1 MGKITRL
8 VVLSSEL
15 PSEMHLLIYELHAD
29 VTIKE
34 TCYGMMI
41 HGEEAMVNALTKTI
55 RKIDPGAFIKERG
68 FVPGDP
74 RRCRADRGGGARPGF
89 YSIQKEYEVLPALAR
104 AIAKLPYDTAPAPVE
119 KPEKIPVAR
128 LREIINT
135 KTVPAAE

>member
-15 PSEMHLLIYELHAD
+15 PSDMHLLIYELHAD

-41 HGEEAMVNALTKTI
+41 YGEEAMVNALTKTI

-89 YSIQKEYEVLPALAR
+89 YSIQKEYEVLPALAK
-104 AIAKLPYDTAPAPVE
+104 ALAKLPQGNVPAPVE
-119 KPEKIPVAR
+119 KREPISVER
-128 LREIINT
+128 LREIID
-135 KTVPAAE
+135 A

>member
-1 MGKITRL
+1 M
-8 VVLSSEL
+8 LSSEL

-34 TCYGMMI
+34 TCYGLLI
-41 HGEEAMVNALTKTI
+41 HGEEATVQALVNTI

-89 YSIQKEYEVLPALAR
+89 YSIQKEYEILPALAS
-104 AIAKLPYDTAPAPVE
+104 AIAELPYEEAPAATR
-119 KPEKIPVAR
+119 KPEKITVER
-128 LREIINT
+128 LRELV
-135 KTVPAAE
+135 KVE

>member
-15 PSEMHLLIYELHAD
+15 PSEMHLLIYELHTD

-34 TCYGMMI
+34 TCYGMLI
-41 HGEEAMVNALTKTI
+41 HGEEEVVTALANTI

-89 YSIQKEYEVLPALAR
+89 YSIQKEYEMLPALTR
-104 AIAKLPYDTAPAPVE
+104 ALAKLPYDTPPAPVE
-119 KPEKIPVAR
+119 KREKILVAR
-128 LREIINT
+128 LQEIVDD
-135 KTVPAAE
+135 KTRSADE

>member
-1 MGKITRL
+1 M
-8 VVLSSEL
+8 LSSEL

-34 TCYGMMI
+34 TCYGLLI
-41 HGEEAMVNALTKTI
+41 YGEEATVQALVNTI

-89 YSIQKEYEVLPALAR
+89 YSIQKEYKILPAIAS
-104 AIAKLPYDTAPAPVE
+104 AIAELPHGEVPAAVR
-119 KPEKIPVAR
+119 KPEKITVER
-128 LREIINT
+128 LREI
-135 KTVPAAE
+135 VEAE

>member
-1 MGKITRL
+1 M
-8 VVLSSEL
+8 LSSEL

-34 TCYGMMI
+34 TCYGLLI
-41 HGEEAMVNALTKTI
+41 HGEEAIVRALVNTI

-89 YSIQKEYEVLPALAR
+89 YSIQKEYEMLPALAS
-104 AIAKLPYDTAPAPVE
+104 AITELPYEAAPAAVR
-119 KPEKIPVAR
+119 KPEKISVER
-128 LREIINT
+128 LREI
-135 KTVPAAE
+135 VEAE

>member
-1 MGKITRL
+1 M
-8 VVLSSEL
+8 LSSEL

-34 TCYGMMI
+34 TCYGLLI
-41 HGEEAMVNALTKTI
+41 HGEEATVQALVNTI

-89 YSIQKEYEVLPALAR
+89 YSIQKEYELLPAIAS
-104 AIAKLPYDTAPAPVE
+104 AIAELPYEEAPASTR
-119 KPEKIPVAR
+119 KPEKITVER
-128 LREIINT
+128 LREI
-135 KTVPAAE
+135 VGAE

>member
-15 PSEMHLLIYELHAD
+15 PSEMHLLIYELHAN

-34 TCYGMMI
+34 TCYGLLI
-41 HGEEAMVNALTKTI
+41 HGEAAIVQALVNTI

-89 YSIQKEYEVLPALAR
+89 YSIQKEYEMLPALAS
-104 AIAKLPYDTAPAPVE
+104 AITELPYEAAPAAVR
-119 KPEKIPVAR
+119 KPEKISVER
-128 LREIINT
+128 LREI
-135 KTVPAAE
+135 VEVE

>member
-15 PSEMHLLIYELHAD
+15 PSEMHLLIYELHAN

-34 TCYGMMI
+34 TCYGLLI
-41 HGEEAMVNALTKTI
+41 HGEEAIVQALVNTI

-89 YSIQKEYEVLPALAR
+89 YSIQKEYEMLPALAS
-104 AIAKLPYDTAPAPVE
+104 AITELPYEAAPAAVR
-119 KPEKIPVAR
+119 KPEKISVER
-128 LREIINT
+128 LREI
-135 KTVPAAE
+135 VEVE

>member
-15 PSEMHLLIYELHAD
+15 PSEMHLMIYELHAD

-34 TCYGMMI
+34 TCFGMLI
-41 HGEEAMVNALTKTI
+41 HGEDAIVQALVNTI

-89 YSIQKEYEVLPALAR
+89 YSLNKEYKLLPAISN
-104 AIAKLPYDTAPAPVE
+104 AIAKLSLPYEPEQVV
-119 KPEKIPVAR
+119 KPEKISVDR
-128 LREIINT
+128 LREI
-135 KTVPAAE
+135 AGL

>member
-34 TCYGMMI
+34 TCYGMLI
-41 HGEEAMVNALTKTI
+41 HGEEAMVTALVNTI

-89 YSIQKEYEVLPALAR
+89 YSLQKEYEVLPALAR
-104 AIAKLPYDTAPAPVE
+104 ALAEMPYEMPPAPAE
-119 KPEKIPVAR
+119 KLERISVAR
-128 LREIINT
+128 FREI
-135 KTVPAAE
+135 VDAEV

>member
-1 MGKITRL
+1 LGKITRL

-15 PSEMHLLIYELHAD
+15 PSEMHLMIYELHAD

-34 TCYGMMI
+34 TCFGMLI
-41 HGEEAMVNALTKTI
+41 YGEESIVRALVNTI

-89 YSIQKEYEVLPALAR
+89 YSINKEFKLLPAISN
-104 AIAKLPYDTAPAPVE
+104 AIAKLPLPYEPEQVT
-119 KPEKIPVAR
+119 KPEKISVDR
-128 LREIINT
+128 LREI
-135 KTVPAAE
+135 VGP

>member
-34 TCYGMMI
+34 TCYGLLI
-41 HGEEAMVNALTKTI
+41 YGEEATVQALVNTI

-89 YSIQKEYEVLPALAR
+89 YSIQKEYEILPAIAR
-104 AIAKLPYDTAPAPVE
+104 AIAELPYEEVPAAVR
-119 KPEKIPVAR
+119 KPEKITVER
-128 LREIINT
+128 LREI
-135 KTVPAAE
+135 VEAE

>member
-34 TCYGMMI
+34 TCYGLLI
-41 HGEEAMVNALTKTI
+41 YGEEATVQALVNTI

-89 YSIQKEYEVLPALAR
+89 YSIQKEYELLPAIAS
-104 AIAKLPYDTAPAPVE
+104 AIAELPYDEAPASTR
-119 KPEKIPVAR
+119 KPEKITVER
-128 LREIINT
+128 LREI
-135 KTVPAAE
+135 VGAE

>member
-34 TCYGMMI
+34 TCYGLLI
-41 HGEEAMVNALTKTI
+41 HGEEAIVRALVNTI

-89 YSIQKEYEVLPALAR
+89 YSIQKEYAILPAIAR
-104 AIAKLPYDTAPAPVE
+104 AIAELPYEEAPAVAR
-119 KPEKIPVAR
+119 KPEKISVER
-128 LREIINT
+128 LREI
-135 KTVPAAE
+135 VEAE

>member
-15 PSEMHLLIYELHAD
+15 PSEMHLMIYELHAD

-34 TCYGMMI
+34 TCFGMLI
-41 HGEEAMVNALTKTI
+41 HGEDAIVQALVNTI

-89 YSIQKEYEVLPALAR
+89 YSLNKEYKLLPAISN
-104 AIAKLPYDTAPAPVE
+104 AIAKLSLPYEPEQVV
-119 KPEKIPVAR
+119 KPEKISVDR
-128 LREIINT
+128 LREI
-135 KTVPAAE
+135 AGR

>member
-1 MGKITRL
+1 LGKITRL

-15 PSEMHLLIYELHAD
+15 PSDMHLLIYELHAD

-34 TCYGMMI
+34 TCYGLLI
-41 HGEEAMVNALTKTI
+41 YGEEATVQALVNTI

-89 YSIQKEYEVLPALAR
+89 YSIQKEYEILPAIAS
-104 AIAKLPYDTAPAPVE
+104 AIAELPYKEAPAAAK
-119 KPEKIPVAR
+119 KPEKISVER
-128 LREIINT
+128 LREI
-135 KTVPAAE
+135 VEAE

>member
-15 PSEMHLLIYELHAD
+15 PSEMHLMIYELHAD

-34 TCYGMMI
+34 TCFGMLI
-41 HGEEAMVNALTKTI
+41 YGEEPIVQALVNTI

-89 YSIQKEYEVLPALAR
+89 YSINQEYKLLPAISN
-104 AIAKLPYDTAPAPVE
+104 AIAKLSLPYEPEQVT
-119 KPEKIPVAR
+119 KPEKISVDR
-128 LREIINT
+128 LREI
-135 KTVPAAE
+135 AGL

>member
-41 HGEEAMVNALTKTI
+41 HGEEAMVTALTNTI

-68 FVPGDP
+68 FIPGDP

-89 YSIQKEYEVLPALAR
+89 YSMRRFRLSGYERLLTPEQCQRQSEYVCS
-104 AIAKLPYDTAPAPVE
+104 
-119 KPEKIPVAR
+119 
-128 LREIINT
+128 
-135 KTVPAAE
+135 

>member
-1 MGKITRL
+1 M
-8 VVLSSEL
+8 LSSEL

-34 TCYGMMI
+34 TCYGLLI
-41 HGEEAMVNALTKTI
+41 HGEEATVQALVNTI

-89 YSIQKEYEVLPALAR
+89 YSIQKEYEILPALAS
-104 AIAKLPYDTAPAPVE
+104 AIAELPYGEAPASTR
-119 KPEKIPVAR
+119 KPEKITVER
-128 LREIINT
+128 LRELV
-135 KTVPAAE
+135 KAE

>member
-15 PSEMHLLIYELHAD
+15 PSEMHLLIYELHSD

-34 TCYGMMI
+34 TCYGLLI
-41 HGEEAMVNALTKTI
+41 HGEEPVVHALVNTI

-89 YSIQKEYEVLPALAR
+89 YSLQKEYAMLPAIAS
-104 AIAKLPYDTAPAPVE
+104 AIAELPYQTPPERVV
-119 KPEKIPVAR
+119 KPDKMSVAR
-128 LREIINT
+128 FREI
-135 KTVPAAE
+135 VEGEA

>member
-15 PSEMHLLIYELHAD
+15 PSEMHLMIYELHAD

-34 TCYGMMI
+34 TCFGMLI
-41 HGEEAMVNALTKTI
+41 HGEEPIVQALVNTI

-89 YSIQKEYEVLPALAR
+89 YSLNKEYKLLPAISN
-104 AIAKLPYDTAPAPVE
+104 AIAKLSLPYEPEQVV
-119 KPEKIPVAR
+119 KPEKIPVDR
-128 LREIINT
+128 LREI
-135 KTVPAAE
+135 AGL

>member
-34 TCYGMMI
+34 TCYGMLI
-41 HGEEAMVNALTKTI
+41 HGEEAMVTALANTI

-68 FVPGDP
+68 FIPGDP

-89 YSIQKEYEVLPALAR
+89 YSLQKEYEVLPALAR
-104 AIAKLPYDTAPAPVE
+104 ALAKLPYDTPPAPVE
-119 KPEKIPVAR
+119 KHEKISVAR
-128 LREIINT
+128 LREIADA
-135 KTVPAAE
+135 KTEPAAE

>member
-1 MGKITRL
+1 M
-8 VVLSSEL
+8 LSSEL

-34 TCYGMMI
+34 TCYGLLI
-41 HGEEAMVNALTKTI
+41 HGEEATVQALVNTI

-89 YSIQKEYEVLPALAR
+89 YSIQKEYELLPAIAS
-104 AIAKLPYDTAPAPVE
+104 AIAELPYEEAPASTR
-119 KPEKIPVAR
+119 KPEKITVER
-128 LREIINT
+128 LRELV
-135 KTVPAAE
+135 KAE

>member
-34 TCYGMMI
+34 TCYGMLI
-41 HGEEAMVNALTKTI
+41 HGEEAMVTALANTI

-68 FVPGDP
+68 FIPGDP

-104 AIAKLPYDTAPAPVE
+104 ALAKMPYDTPPAPAE
-119 KPEKIPVAR
+119 KHEKVPVAR

>member
-34 TCYGMMI
+34 TCYGMLI
-41 HGEEAMVNALTKTI
+41 HGEEAMVTALVNTI

-89 YSIQKEYEVLPALAR
+89 YSLQKEYEVLPALAR
-104 AIAKLPYDTAPAPVE
+104 ALAEMPYEAAPAHVE
-119 KPEKIPVAR
+119 KLERISVAR
-128 LREIINT
+128 FREI
-135 KTVPAAE
+135 VDAEV

>member
-1 MGKITRL
+1 M
-8 VVLSSEL
+8 LSSEL

-34 TCYGMMI
+34 TCYGLLI
-41 HGEEAMVNALTKTI
+41 HGEEATVQALVNTI

-89 YSIQKEYEVLPALAR
+89 YSIQKEYEILPALAS
-104 AIAKLPYDTAPAPVE
+104 AIAELPYEEAPASTR
-119 KPEKIPVAR
+119 KPEKITVER
-128 LREIINT
+128 LRELV
-135 KTVPAAE
+135 KAE

>member
-15 PSEMHLLIYELHAD
+15 PSEMHLMIYELHAD

-34 TCYGMMI
+34 TCFGMLI
-41 HGEEAMVNALTKTI
+41 HGEDAIVQALVNTI

-74 RRCRADRGGGARPGF
+74 RRCRADGGGGARPGF
-89 YSIQKEYEVLPALAR
+89 YSLNKEYKLLPAISN
-104 AIAKLPYDTAPAPVE
+104 AIAKLSLPYEPEQVV
-119 KPEKIPVAR
+119 KPEKISVDR
-128 LREIINT
+128 LREI
-135 KTVPAAE
+135 AGL

>member
-34 TCYGMMI
+34 TCYGLLI
-41 HGEEAMVNALTKTI
+41 HGEEATVQALVNTI

-89 YSIQKEYEVLPALAR
+89 YSIQKEYKILPALAS
-104 AIAKLPYDTAPAPVE
+104 AIAELPYEEAPAAIR
-119 KPEKIPVAR
+119 KPEKITVER
-128 LREIINT
+128 LRELV
-135 KTVPAAE
+135 KAE

>member
-34 TCYGMMI
+34 TCYGMLI
-41 HGEEAMVNALTKTI
+41 HGEEPTVTAFTNTI

-68 FVPGDP
+68 FIPGDL
-74 RRCRADRGGGARPGF
+74 RVCRADRGGGARPGF
-89 YSIQKEYEVLPALAR
+89 YSLKKEYEMLPSIGRAIAAMPYKEPPALA
-104 AIAKLPYDTAPAPVE
+104 E
-119 KPEKIPVAR
+119 KPEKIAVDRFRKIVDDASADR
-128 LREIINT
+128 
-135 KTVPAAE
+135 

>member
-15 PSEMHLLIYELHAD
+15 PSEMHLLIYELHSD

-34 TCYGMMI
+34 TCYGLLI
-41 HGEEAMVNALTKTI
+41 HGEEPVVRALVNTI
-55 RKIDPGAFIKERG
+55 RRIDPGAFIKERG

-89 YSIQKEYEVLPALAR
+89 YSLKKEYEVLPMIAS
-104 AIAKLPYDTAPAPVE
+104 AIAGLPYQTPPERVVA
-119 KPEKIPVAR
+119 PEKISVER
-128 LREIINT
+128 FREI
-135 KTVPAAE
+135 VEGEA

>member
-1 MGKITRL
+1 M
-8 VVLSSEL
+8 LSSEL

-34 TCYGMMI
+34 TCYGLLI
-41 HGEEAMVNALTKTI
+41 HGEEATVQALVNTI

-89 YSIQKEYEVLPALAR
+89 YSIQKEYEILPALAS
-104 AIAKLPYDTAPAPVE
+104 AIAELPYEEAPASTR
-119 KPEKIPVAR
+119 KPEKITVER
-128 LREIINT
+128 LREI
-135 KTVPAAE
+135 VEAE

>member
-34 TCYGMMI
+34 TCYGMLI
-41 HGEEAMVNALTKTI
+41 HGEEPMVTALTHTI
-55 RKIDPGAFIKERG
+55 RRIDPGAFIKERG

-89 YSIQKEYEVLPALAR
+89 YSLQKEYEVLPALAR
-104 AIAKLPYDTAPAPVE
+104 ALAGLPYEMPPAPAE
-119 KPEKIPVAR
+119 KLEGISVAR
-128 LREIINT
+128 FREI
-135 KTVPAAE
+135 VDAEV

>member
-1 MGKITRL
+1 M
-8 VVLSSEL
+8 LSSEL

-34 TCYGMMI
+34 TCYGLLI
-41 HGEEAMVNALTKTI
+41 YGEEATVQALVNTI

-89 YSIQKEYEVLPALAR
+89 YSIQKEYAILPAIAR
-104 AIAKLPYDTAPAPVE
+104 AIAELPYEEVPAAVR
-119 KPEKIPVAR
+119 KPEKIMVER
-128 LREIINT
+128 LREI
-135 KTVPAAE
+135 VEAE